1 MVVNRISRIPA
12 LLGTGYYKQ
21 PQVYQAPAKKVPPTK
36 VAALLKKGPYSYSKN
51 TK

>member
-1 MVVNRISRIPA
+1 MVINRPIRIPA

-21 PQVYQAPAKKVPPTK
+21 PQVYQAPVKKVPTTK

>member
-1 MVVNRISRIPA
+1 MVINRISRIPA

-21 PQVYQAPAKKVPPTK
+21 PQVYQAPIKKVPTTK
-36 VAALLKKGPYSYSKN
+36 VAALLKKVPYSHTKN

>member
-21 PQVYQAPAKKVPPTK
+21 QPVYQAPAKKVPQTK

>member
-21 PQVYQAPAKKVPPTK
+21 PEIYQAPAKKVPQTK
-36 VAALLKKGPYSYSKN
+36 VAALLKKGPYSQPKN